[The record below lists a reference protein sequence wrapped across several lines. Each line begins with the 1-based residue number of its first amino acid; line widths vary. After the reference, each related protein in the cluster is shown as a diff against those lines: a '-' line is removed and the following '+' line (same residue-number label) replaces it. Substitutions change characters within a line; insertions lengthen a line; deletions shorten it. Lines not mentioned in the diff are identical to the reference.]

1 MATDPP
7 RRWHIYVVDFAP
19 QVRSKPGKHRP
30 CLAVQPSEIAA
41 AGHSSTVI
49 LPLTSKVGSA
59 KAFPLRVRLPAG
71 TCQLKHDSDV
81 MVDQIIAWDNSLFS
95 RDLGAIDEVLQEEV
109 RRAMIDF
116 LDL

>member
-1 MATDPP
+1 M
-7 RRWHIYVVDFAP
+7 
-19 QVRSKPGKHRP
+19 
-30 CLAVQPSEIAA
+30 
-41 AGHSSTVI
+41 
-49 LPLTSKVGSA
+49 
-59 KAFPLRVRLPAG
+59 RLPAG

-95 RDLGAIDEVLQEEV
+95 RDLGVIDEVLQEEV